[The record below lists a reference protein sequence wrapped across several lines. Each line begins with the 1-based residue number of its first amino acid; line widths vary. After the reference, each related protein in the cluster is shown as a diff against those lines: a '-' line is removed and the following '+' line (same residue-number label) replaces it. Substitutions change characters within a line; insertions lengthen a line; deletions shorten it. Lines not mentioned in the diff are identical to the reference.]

1 MCVLQVAQEGKE
13 TSAVKESKSR
23 ERQGTLFPSQLF
35 LISYSA
41 ETQSA
46 LIFNLLSLRMSLA
59 NSRRAKIL
67 TASAMYQIQE
77 VMILRI
83 IRFELHPSDLDQTL
97 GSKSGQT
104 FNFMTKHQLPSVHRI
119 SDSTSATETTST
131 SSELAS
137 SHARVSSIKFTKQH

>member
-77 VMILRI
+77 VIILRI

-97 GSKSGQT
+97 GSKSKQKIS
-104 FNFMTKHQLPSVHRI
+104 FLTKPQLQNLQQIVANMILI
-119 SDSTSATETTST
+119 SNSYN
-131 SSELAS
+131 
-137 SHARVSSIKFTKQH
+137 INKF

>member
-1 MCVLQVAQEGKE
+1 MLQVAQEGKE

-46 LIFNLLSLRMSLA
+46 LIFNLVSLRMSLA
-59 NSRRAKIL
+59 NSQRAKIP

-77 VMILRI
+77 VIILRI

-97 GSKSGQT
+97 GSKSGQKVD
-104 FNFMTKHQLPSVHRI
+104 FMTKLHLPSLHQTIVNTFLSINI
-119 SDSTSATETTST
+119 SNT
-131 SSELAS
+131 
-137 SHARVSSIKFTKQH
+137 

>member
-46 LIFNLLSLRMSLA
+46 LIFNLVSLRMSLA
-59 NSRRAKIL
+59 NSQRAKIP

-77 VMILRI
+77 VIILRI

-97 GSKSGQT
+97 GSKSGQKVD
-104 FNFMTKHQLPSVHRI
+104 FMTKLHLPSLHQTIVNTFLSINI
-119 SDSTSATETTST
+119 SNFNN
-131 SSELAS
+131 LNK
-137 SHARVSSIKFTKQH
+137 H

>member
-59 NSRRAKIL
+59 NSRNKIL

-77 VMILRI
+77 VIILRI
-83 IRFELHPSDLDQTL
+83 IRFEIPPSDLDQTL
-97 GSKSGQT
+97 VSKSVQKFSLTKPHPQYFDQT
-104 FNFMTKHQLPSVHRI
+104 SPLKTLPNYPQQVRHQH
-119 SDSTSATETTST
+119 
-131 SSELAS
+131 
-137 SHARVSSIKFTKQH
+137 KQQ

>member
-77 VMILRI
+77 VIILRI
-83 IRFELHPSDLDQTL
+83 IRFEIPPSDLDQTL
-97 GSKSGQT
+97 VSKSVQKFSLTKPHPQYFDQT
-104 FNFMTKHQLPSVHRI
+104 SVSKSLPNYHQ
-119 SDSTSATETTST
+119 
-131 SSELAS
+131 
-137 SHARVSSIKFTKQH
+137 RVLRHQHQQQ